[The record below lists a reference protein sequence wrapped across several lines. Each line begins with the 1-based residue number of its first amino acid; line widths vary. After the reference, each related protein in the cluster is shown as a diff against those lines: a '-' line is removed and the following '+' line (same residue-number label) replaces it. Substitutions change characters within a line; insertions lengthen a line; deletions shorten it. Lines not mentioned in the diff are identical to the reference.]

1 MMGPATVSAVHANN
15 KSDPLTRWLW
25 KQTIGNYI
33 VHILF
38 FFSQGCC
45 VNITAASASVSSQS
59 HRYKAKRLTVPR
71 LHCRLAVRPTQ
82 GVQLVFRMGI
92 FRLSALWS
100 HQPSRRKIQ
109 EVCKLCFQ
117 IKILVLYHLNKVY
130 GICACRVHTIYVDF
144 QTAPQST
151 FSPSNNCTQTFPLVQ
166 V

>member
-33 VHILF
+33 LHILF

-82 GVQLVFRMGI
+82 GVQLLFRIDI

-117 IKILVLYHLNKVY
+117 IKSLVLYHLNKVY